1 MALDGLVLHQIS
13 KKLKLLQ
20 PAKINKIQQISNDE
34 IIFILRTQGKNH
46 KLMISCHSI
55 YNRIHLT
62 NKEYQTMEMPNNF
75 LMVLRKYID
84 RSIITNIEQLGLD
97 RILKITMEVKDE
109 LSDYH
114 HYYLYVE
121 LMGKY
126 ANLILVNDENRIV
139 DALKRIPA
147 FENNSRTIHPGA
159 TYTLPKP
166 HTDKTDP
173 FLATKVNPDESLVK
187 QFHGF
192 SPLLSDEVMYRI
204 KHGEQFTEIMQEIKH
219 SDVLY
224 LHHKQ
229 NDILYHLIELKHLQI
244 PYSAYELMEAMDQL
258 YYQKEEKVR
267 IKQQSGDIYKVVRY
281 ELKKNRKKLGKL
293 TQTLEDANELDKY
306 RMYGDLLY
314 AYGQYHK
321 QHLNVLE
328 LPNFEDE
335 TLITIPLDD
344 KIVVKQNAK
353 KYYHKYNKSK
363 TAQIEVAKQIKK
375 TQQMIQYFENIEVQ
389 LDTISL
395 EDAIEIKEELSSQGF
410 MKKTNAKIRKKK
422 KNAKPHFLTLNIDGI
437 NLYIGKNNIQNEY
450 ITFKQAKKDD
460 TWLHVKDMHG
470 SHVVITTEHPNEK
483 ILRIASLLA
492 AYYSQGKNS
501 SSVPVNYCLIKQLKR
516 PNKAAMGFVTLTK
529 YKTIY
534 IDPNEEKVIEIIKQY
549 QSH

>member
-1 MALDGLVLHQIS
+1 MALDGLVLYRIS
-13 KKLKLLQ
+13 EKLKLLQ

-46 KLMISCHSI
+46 KLMISCHSV

-62 NKEYQTMEMPNNF
+62 DKEYQTMEIPNNF
-75 LMVLRKYID
+75 LMVLRKHID
-84 RSIITNIEQLGLD
+84 RSIVTNIDQLGLD
-97 RILKITMEVKDE
+97 RILKITIEVKDE

-114 HYYLYVE
+114 NYYLYVE

-126 ANLILVNDENRIV
+126 ANLILVNDEDRIV

-159 TYTLPKP
+159 AYTLPKP
-166 HTDKTDP
+166 HMDKTDP
-173 FLATKVNPDESLVK
+173 FLATEFNPEESLVK

-204 KHGEQFTEIMQEIKH
+204 KHGEQFTEIMKEIKN

-229 NDILYHLIELKHLQI
+229 NDILYHLIELKHLEL
-244 PYSAYELMEAMDQL
+244 PYATYELMEAMDQL

-293 TQTLEDANELDKY
+293 IQTLEDANELDKY

-314 AYGQYHK
+314 AYGQYHN
-321 QHLNVLE
+321 QHLKVLE
-328 LPNFEDE
+328 LPSFEDE
-335 TLITIPLDD
+335 SLVKIPLDD

-353 KYYHKYNKSK
+353 KYYQKYNKSK
-363 TAQIEVAKQIKK
+363 TAQIEVAKQIEK
-375 TQQMIQYFENIEVQ
+375 TERMIQYFENIEVQ
-389 LDTISL
+389 LDSISL
-395 EDAIEIKEELSSQGF
+395 EDAIEIKEELSNQGF
-410 MKKTNAKIRKKK
+410 MKKTGYKIRKKK
-422 KNAKPHFLTLNIDGI
+422 KDAKPHFLTLQIDGI
-437 NLYIGKNNIQNEY
+437 NLYVGKNNIQNEY

-460 TWLHVKDMHG
+460 TWFHVKDMHG
-470 SHVVITTEHPNEK
+470 SHVVITTSDPSEK
-483 ILRIASLLA
+483 VLRIAAMLA
-492 AYYSQGKNS
+492 AYYSQGKDS

-516 PNKAAMGFVTLTK
+516 PNKAAMGFVTLTN

-534 IDPNEEKVIEIIKQY
+534 IDPDREKVSKIIDEYKVN
-549 QSH
+549 